1 EALAGA
7 PLDTA
12 AKEYSPKVRQL
23 VRDIAGLTLL
33 EVADLNALL
42 KETLKIPDVGVMP
55 AGAAALLPSQAAPQ
69 EEEQEVSLKKEK
81 THFTVRLTEL
91 KPADKVKLIKE
102 VKNFVPGVNL
112 VQAKKLVESLPQDI
126 KANASKEEAEKIKAA
141 LEAAGGTTQQEVK
154 MRMMGMAMR
163 VIRTDGFL
171 ALYNGLSASLCR
183 QMTYSLTRFA
193 IYETA
198 RDRLGQ
204 GSQGPPPFYQKVL
217 LGAVGGELCAE
228 GSFSPGSLRLEE
240 PPDPSLSLATGF
252 TGGFVGTPADMVN
265 VRSPRALTPPPL
277 APSSY
282 SHALDGM
289 YRVFREE
296 GLRKLFS
303 GATMAS
309 SRGALVTVG
318 QLSCYDQAK
327 QLVLTT
333 GLLSDNI
340 FTHFLASFIAGG
352 CATFLC
358 QPLDVLKTR
367 LMNSQG
373 EYRGVTHCAVE
384 TAKLGPLAFY
394 KGFVPAAIRLIP
406 HTVLTFVFL
415 EQLRKYFGIKVIT

>member
-1 EALAGA
+1 
-7 PLDTA
+7 
-12 AKEYSPKVRQL
+12 Q
-23 VRDIAGLTLL
+23 
-33 EVADLNALL
+33 
-42 KETLKIPDVGVMP
+42 ETLKIPDVGVMP
-55 AGAAALLPSQAAPQ
+55 AAASLLPSQAAPQ
-69 EEEQEVSLKKEK
+69 EEEEEAPLKKEK

-91 KPADKVKLIKE
+91 KAADKVKLIKE
-102 VKNFVPGVNL
+102 VKNFVPGINL
-112 VQAKKLVESLPQDI
+112 VQVRRGCSSVPVHFIPAEPRARAVPPLTVPALPQVH
-126 KANASKEEAEKIKAA
+126 
-141 LEAAGGTTQQEVK
+141 LQTQQEVK
-154 MRMMGMAMR
+154 MRMMGMAMH

-171 ALYNGLSASLCR
+171 ALYSGLSASLCR

-217 LGAVGGELCAE
+217 LGAVGG
-228 GSFSPGSLRLEE
+228 
-240 PPDPSLSLATGF
+240 F

-265 VRSPRALTPPPL
+265 VRSVLPASRCSGSGWGVGGCADPTLPT
-277 APSSY
+277 
-282 SHALDGM
+282 
-289 YRVFREE
+289 E
-296 GLRKLFS
+296 GLKKLFS

-327 QLVLTT
+327 QLVLAT

-373 EYRGVTHCAVE
+373 EYQGVAHCAME

-415 EQLRKYFGIKVIT
+415 EQLRKYFGIKVTT

>member
-42 KETLKIPDVGVMP
+42 KETLKIPDVGVIP
-55 AGAAALLPSQAAPQ
+55 AAATASLLPAQAAPQ
-69 EEEQEVSLKKEK
+69 EEEEVVPLKKEK
-81 THFTVRLTEL
+81 THFTVRLTEM
-91 KPADKVKLIKE
+91 KATDKVKLIKE

-112 VQAKKLVESLPQDI
+112 VQAKKLVESLPQEI

-154 MRMMGMAMR
+154 MRMMGMAKH

-183 QMTYSLTRFA
+183 QMTYSLTRFG
-193 IYETA
+193 IYESA
-198 RDRLGQ
+198 KNHLGR

-217 LGAVGGELCAE
+217 LAAAG
-228 GSFSPGSLRLEE
+228 
-240 PPDPSLSLATGF
+240 GF

-265 VRSPRALTPPPL
+265 VRMQNDMKQPP
-277 APSSY
+277 AQRRNY

-289 YRVFREE
+289 YRVLREE
-296 GLRKLFS
+296 GLKKLFS
-303 GATMAS
+303 GASVAS

-327 QLVLTT
+327 QLVLAT
-333 GLLSDNI
+333 GLLSDNV
-340 FTHFLASFIAGG
+340 FTHFLSSFIAGI

-367 LMNSQG
+367 LMNSHG
-373 EYRGVTHCAVE
+373 EYQGVVHCAME

-394 KGFVPAAIRLIP
+394 KGFVPAAVRLVP
-406 HTVLTFVFL
+406 QTVLTFLFL
-415 EQLRKYFGIKVIT
+415 EQLRKYFGIKVTT

>member
-1 EALAGA
+1 GA

-55 AGAAALLPSQAAPQ
+55 AAAASLLPAQAAPQ
-69 EEEQEVSLKKEK
+69 EEEEVVPLKKEK
-81 THFTVRLTEL
+81 THFTVRLTEM
-91 KPADKVKLIKE
+91 KATDKVKLIKE

-112 VQAKKLVESLPQDI
+112 VQAKKLVESLPQEI

-154 MRMMGMAMR
+154 MRMTGMAMH

-183 QMTYSLTRFA
+183 QVSARSTGCGCRAALCPTAAHFPLLQMTYSLTRFG
-193 IYETA
+193 IYETGKN
-198 RDRLGQ
+198 RLGNE
-204 GSQGPPPFYQKVL
+204 GPLPFYQKVL
-217 LGAVGGELCAE
+217 LAAMG
-228 GSFSPGSLRLEE
+228 
-240 PPDPSLSLATGF
+240 GF
-252 TGGFVGTPADMVN
+252 TGGLVGTPADMVN
-265 VRSPRALTPPPL
+265 VRSVLSAHLG
-277 APSSY
+277 Y

-289 YRVFREE
+289 YRVLREE
-296 GLRKLFS
+296 GVKNLFS
-303 GATMAS
+303 GASVAAF
-309 SRGALVTVG
+309 RGALVTVG

-327 QLVLTT
+327 QLVLAT

-340 FTHFLASFIAGG
+340 FTHFLSSFIAGL

-367 LMNSQG
+367 LMNSHG
-373 EYRGVTHCAVE
+373 EYRGVAHCAME

-394 KGFVPAAIRLIP
+394 KGFVPAAVRLVP
-406 HTVLTFVFL
+406 QTVLTFLFL
-415 EQLRKYFGIKVIT
+415 EQLRKYFGIKVTT